1 MAWQAVCR
9 GANGIVF
16 YSCGFCSCFVR
27 FSGLAFTIRVAL
39 NAQYG
44 LRYFD
49 IKRNDDM
56 PFETQWS
63 HLSAV
68 AAEIDRFAPV
78 LLSDEGAAPPV
89 TASLKSGDG
98 SPAWLATRARW
109 GPSAAQAGKG
119 GKDFYLFVANDG
131 NGAGKVQF
139 QLAGTSIGAD
149 GVSVV
154 SETPPRKIQPDDAS
168 SFSDEVKRLDVVVYR
183 FTPK

>member
-1 MAWQAVCR
+1 MA
-9 GANGIVF
+9 
-16 YSCGFCSCFVR
+16 
-27 FSGLAFTIRVAL
+27 SGLPRRKRDCLLLVRLLQLLRSLFWPRLYHPGGTECAVW
-39 NAQYG
+39 

-109 GPSAAQAGKG
+109 GPSAAQAGK
-119 GKDFYLFVANDG
+119 DFYLFVANDG
-131 NGAGKVQF
+131 NGGGKVQF